1 MLAPLLAL
9 LLSATAAPSA
19 APQSLPDNEVPRY
32 LRGGE
37 FAEWSRSRQ
46 LFDAGQSRLAQGTSI
61 INTPRTPM
69 AGRGFETPAEAKA
82 RGERMVAEGHEQI
95 DRANVTLRRLRLTA
109 AQRFADLT
117 KTVNDAADLPA
128 QSWQEGLLLSAVRGV
143 KSARDA
149 GCTLHH
155 LVGAWSFDE
164 QGVARDNPTLQETFR
179 TAWTK
184 AQAERDFLQAVPS
197 GGYRLSPPATEGA
210 PPAFASDWVTPDRP
224 GSTAIAW
231 LEVHSLNAGA
241 SLVFLR
247 VADAHSLRL
256 LASEAF
262 LAAPDGSKP
271 AFRGTLS
278 LRDDRSFLPRLS
290 GQTNWRLG
298 YAPGTPAL
306 GAAILRHLC
315 HRLGHVTVWADD
327 ALGGLLPGSAG
338 PARFNA
344 TWEFKPLAAL
354 APVKGA
360 APVPAP
366 ALQRAYRLSSSAS
379 GQTVEVG
386 ELALRLD
393 AVGPPPP
400 R

>member
-1 MLAPLLAL
+1 MIG
-9 LLSATAAPSA
+9 S
-19 APQSLPDNEVPRY
+19 
-32 LRGGE
+32 
-37 FAEWSRSRQ
+37 
-46 LFDAGQSRLAQGTSI
+46 
-61 INTPRTPM
+61 
-69 AGRGFETPAEAKA
+69 GFETPAEAKA
-82 RGERMVAEGHEQI
+82 RGERMVAEGREQI
-95 DRANVTLRRLRLTA
+95 ARANVTLQRLRLTA
-109 AQRFADLT
+109 TQRFADLT

-128 QSWQEGLLLSAVRGV
+128 QSWQDGLLLSVVRGV

-155 LVGAWSFDE
+155 LVGTWSFDA
-164 QGVARDNPTLQETFR
+164 QGVARENPSLHETFR
-179 TAWTK
+179 AAWAK
-184 AQAERDFLQAVPS
+184 AQAERDFLQATPS
-197 GGYRLSPPATEGA
+197 GGYRLSPPTTEGA
-210 PPAFASDWVTPDRP
+210 PPTFAAGWATPALP
-224 GSTAIAW
+224 GTTAIAW
-231 LEVHSLNAGA
+231 LEVHALNAGA

-256 LASEAF
+256 LASETF

-290 GQTNWRLG
+290 GQTTWRLG

-327 ALGGLLPGSAG
+327 ALVGLLPGSAG
-338 PARFNA
+338 PSRANA
-344 TWEFKPLAAL
+344 TWEFKPLEAVT
-354 APVKGA
+354 PVKGA
-360 APVPAP
+360 TPALVP

-393 AVGPPPP
+393 AVAPPSA